1 MRQASNCRKV
11 VPEASYLSL
20 SRNLAVGTFG
30 KLLIVFS
37 ICYTSSISE
46 VLSSTSDK
54 AKLFAKNF
62 LKDFNLNDSVIY
74 LPAFSSITNL
84 KLYNIHVTQNFVEK
98 GHNQSWLYKGIWS
111 CLHSSDGS
119 KKLWAWTFI
128 HTSWNC

>member
-1 MRQASNCRKV
+1 M

-74 LPAFSSITNL
+74 LPAFSSIANL

-98 GHNQSWLYKGIWS
+98 GHNQS
-111 CLHSSDGS
+111 
-119 KKLWAWTFI
+119 
-128 HTSWNC
+128 